1 MDRGKLSREGM
12 QKGKE
17 DTQVRASHQ
26 HKSLWIFLPNLGCT
40 IQKPDSGK
48 NQNLK
53 QKIKLQT
60 DLILVAKSGLV
71 AQERRVRSN
80 RKA

>member
-1 MDRGKLSREGM
+1 MDRGKLSREGK

-17 DTQVRASHQ
+17 DIQVRASHQ
-26 HKSLWIFLPNLGCT
+26 HKFVFSFPTLGPQNRNQT
-40 IQKPDSGK
+40 RE

-53 QKIKLQT
+53 QKIKLQF
-60 DLILVAKSGLV
+60 DLILVAKSGWV
-71 AQERRVRSN
+71 ANERRVRSK